1 VGVTHTVSLP
11 PGEAL
16 ESVVSC
22 FVGGGVYAVESRAE
36 SSVTFVREKSPDFV
50 IGCALLL
57 LGLIPGLI
65 YLGLAGGT
73 VRLTV
78 IAEPLEDSRT
88 HLTFGASYWL
98 DRRWIAEWWRS
109 VEAPT
114 ETPPER
120 PRGRWHPHPDD

>member
-11 PGEAL
+11 PHEAL
-16 ESVVSC
+16 ESVMSC
-22 FVGGGVYAVESRAE
+22 FVGGGVYAVESCAE
-36 SSVTFVREKSPDFV
+36 SSVTFVREKSPDFAL
-50 IGCALLL
+50 GCLLLL

-78 IAEPLEDSRT
+78 IAEPLKDSETR
-88 HLTFGASYWL
+88 LTFGTFYWL
-98 DRRWIAEWWRS
+98 DRRWIAEWQRS
-109 VEAPT
+109 VEAST

-120 PRGRWHPHPDD
+120 PRGRWRPHPDD